1 MPMHWITSDHVKID
15 PAYRAELERCGLGT
29 VDEILAHLGD
39 RVAAW
44 SRTTDSIYVRGRDGR
59 PGFYVKRYFY
69 TGWRKRFRS
78 FFRGVFLG
86 EHRAANE
93 FRLLRSMR
101 DAGVPAVRPVA
112 CGARR
117 VCHFVTACF
126 LITEEV
132 PEAEN
137 LTSFALRAL
146 PGSQRRVFA
155 RALAT
160 QIAAMHAAGVVHGR
174 LFWRNILVRCA
185 THAEGDIDV
194 EYFLLDARP
203 PRRHSRARGI
213 TAIRH
218 ELSRLAVSAL
228 AFTSRAERMRFL
240 RHYARAA
247 HLTFDLHAEWR
258 HVARRAERLAA
269 HEAQRI
275 RMNTLF
281 DQWNRALR
289 DVDGAAAPA

>member
-1 MPMHWITSDHVKID
+1 MRWITSDQLKID
-15 PAYRAELERCGLGT
+15 PAYRAELARCGLGT

-44 SRTTDSIYVRGRDGR
+44 SRTTDSIYVRARDGR

-69 TGWRKRFRS
+69 SRWRKRFRS
-78 FFRGVFLG
+78 FFRGVFFG

-117 VCHFVTACF
+117 VCHFVSACF

-132 PEAEN
+132 PDAEN
-137 LTSFALRAL
+137 LTSFASR
-146 PGSQRRVFA
+146 PRPESQRRAFG

-160 QIAAMHAAGVVHGR
+160 HVAVMHAAGVVHGR
-174 LFWRNILVRCA
+174 LFWRNILVRFA
-185 THAEGDIDV
+185 THAEGDVDV

-203 PRRHSRARGI
+203 PRRHSRAHGI
-213 TAIRH
+213 SAIRH

-228 AFTSRAERMRFL
+228 PFTTRSERMRFL

-247 HLTFDLHAEWR
+247 RLTLDLHAEWR
-258 HVARRAERLAA
+258 HIARRAERLAA
-269 HEAQRI
+269 HETQRI

-281 DQWNRALR
+281 DQWNRAL
-289 DVDGAAAPA
+289 DSVNTSAAPT